1 YIDVVGSIYFILSS
15 YFLARGVIH
24 QASHPGRFT
33 APSVIPPNRSFHF
46 AKQLIPNHLKKLPKS
61 E

>member
-1 YIDVVGSIYFILSS
+1 MLLDPFILSS
-15 YFLARGVIH
+15 RHIILARGVIH

>member
-1 YIDVVGSIYFILSS
+1 MLLDPLFYPLVIF
-15 YFLARGVIH
+15 FTRGAIR

-33 APSVIPPNRSFHF
+33 VSSVIPPPIVRSRF